1 MYSKT
6 KFFLGAN
13 SNIDF
18 ISYFKQLHEQN
29 SSMQLL
35 ILKGGPGSGK
45 SSLMKKVGEYAAKKG
60 HKLEIIPCASD
71 PSSLDALIDYTANFA
86 IMDGTAPHTEDPS
99 LPGARDHIV
108 YTGDLWD
115 TKKLY
120 DNADKIRVLSDTIS
134 ECHKGAGAYIKA
146 ASALLSE
153 NMRYG
158 AKFLRKD
165 ALYPVTSEMTKK
177 ALSGNKGKETK
188 RLLSAVTVG
197 EIKVFSETPYSLA
210 DRVYI
215 INDKW
220 GAAADFILKGIYN
233 AASLAGEPL
242 IYCPCS
248 LMPEKC
254 DHLIF
259 PKSRIAI
266 LTENRF
272 LKFNSGEVLNADN
285 FYNTMPLH
293 YEMEERLDKAQKL
306 LPSAC
311 NLVKKAKDLHDD
323 LEAFYVEAMDFSK
336 MDGVFDD
343 IIKRFYK

>member
-18 ISYFKQLHEQN
+18 VSYFGQLHEQN

-71 PSSLDALIDYTANFA
+71 PSSLDALIDYTADFA

-99 LPGARDHIV
+99 LPGARHHII

-120 DNADKIRVLSDTIS
+120 KDGGKIRTLSDTIS
-134 ECHKGAGAYIKA
+134 DCHKGAGAYIKA
-146 ASALLSE
+146 ACALLEE
-153 NMRYG
+153 NMRY
-158 AKFLRKD
+158 AEKFLKKE
-165 ALYPVTSEMTKK
+165 ALCAIVEEMSEKI
-177 ALSGNKGKETK
+177 LSGRKGKEVK

-210 DRVYI
+210 DTVYI

-220 GAAADFILKGIYN
+220 GAAADFILKGIYYT
-233 AASLAGEPL
+233 AKLAGEPL

-259 PKSRIAI
+259 PESRTAI
-266 LTENRF
+266 LTENRY
-272 LKFNSGEVLNADN
+272 LKFSGGKTLNTDSLYSA
-285 FYNTMPLH
+285 MPL
-293 YEMEERLDKAQKL
+293 YDAMEERLDKAQRL

-311 NLVKKAKDLHDD
+311 SLVKKAKELHDD
-323 LEAFYVEAMDFSK
+323 LEAFYVSAMDFSK
-336 MDGVFDD
+336 MDGIFED
-343 IIKRFYK
+343 IINRFYK